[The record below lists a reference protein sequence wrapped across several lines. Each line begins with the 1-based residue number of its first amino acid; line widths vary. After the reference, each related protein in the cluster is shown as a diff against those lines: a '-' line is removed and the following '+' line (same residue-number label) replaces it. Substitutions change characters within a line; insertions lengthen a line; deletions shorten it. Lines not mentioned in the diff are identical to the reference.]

1 MNCTPFNTHKETSM
15 FKPINDIQSMGK
27 DGFEAYLASAN
38 AMTKGFQALA
48 AEGVEYSRQAF
59 EKGNEAFQ
67 KAAGAKSFDQAM
79 EVQQGYA
86 KQAMDAFSAQM
97 TKVTNLFTTT
107 AEEAYKPYE
116 SKFAQFGM
124 KLPK

>member
-1 MNCTPFNTHKETSM
+1 M
-15 FKPINDIQSMGK
+15 FKPLEDFQTVGK
-27 DGFEAYLASAN
+27 DSFEACLASAN

-48 AEGVEYSRQAF
+48 AEQVEFSRQAF

-67 KAAGAKSFDQAM
+67 KAAGAKSFDQAV

-86 KQAMDAFSAQM
+86 KQAMEAFSAQM
-97 TKVTNLFTTT
+97 TKMTSLFTTT

-116 SKFAQFGM
+116 SKFAQFGI